1 MPYRISRLGL
11 VEIRSLDLDRDL
23 DYYLNVLGL
32 QLTAREG
39 KTAYL
44 KGWDERHAYSVV
56 LTEADRAGM
65 VRIAFRTVD
74 PEDLDYYEK
83 RLRQFSVKYDVIPE
97 EYRRGRALRFTV
109 AVRPCSSSSTTR
121 WTTRAICCPPS
132 TPRRGRRA
140 SRGSPHPRLD
150 HTLVTA
156 PDPAKAIQFFQEVLE
171 FRVSEMLVNPEGV
184 PVAAWL
190 WQRPAPHDIAI
201 VPGRAGGFHHAAF
214 VVDSAEAL
222 FRAADILTMHKARI
236 DYGPGRHGITRGTTI
251 YFFDPSGNR
260 LEAFGGYTAYQMDP
274 DCRAIKWT
282 TDQMGPAVFYYSQE
296 LNETF
301 LSVYT

>member
-1 MPYRISRLGL
+1 MPYRISRLGT

-39 KTAYL
+39 RTAYL

-65 VRIAFRTVD
+65 VRLAFRTVD
-74 PEDLDYYEK
+74 PEDLDYYEN

-97 EYRRGRALRFTV
+97 DYRRGRALRFTV
-109 AVRPCSSSSTTR
+109 
-121 WTTRAICCPPS
+121 PS
-132 TPRRGRRA
+132 GHLVELYNEMDYTGNLLPTVNPAPWPEGLKGIA
-140 SRGSPHPRLD
+140 PPRLD

-190 WQRPAPHDIAI
+190 WQRPSPHDIAI

-282 TDQMGPAVFYYSQE
+282 TDQIGPAVFYYSQE

>member
-1 MPYRISRLGL
+1 MPYRISRLGI

-32 QLTAREG
+32 QLTAQEG

-44 KGWDERHAYSVV
+44 KGWDERHAYSVA
-56 LTEADRAGM
+56 LTEADRAGL
-65 VRIAFRTVD
+65 VRLAFRTVD
-74 PEDLDYYEK
+74 PEDLDYYER
-83 RLRQFSVKYDVIPE
+83 RLQQFSVKYDVIPE
-97 EYRRGRALRFTV
+97 DYRRGRALRFTV
-109 AVRPCSSSSTTR
+109 
-121 WTTRAICCPPS
+121 PS
-132 TPRRGRRA
+132 GHTAELYNEMDYTGNLLPTVNPAPWPEGLKGIA
-140 SRGSPHPRLD
+140 PPRLD

-156 PDPAKAIQFFQEVLE
+156 PDPPKAIQFFQEVLE
-171 FRVSEMLVNPEGV
+171 FRVSERLVNPEGV
-184 PVAAWL
+184 AIAAWL

-214 VVDSAEAL
+214 AVDSADAL

-260 LEAFGGYTAYQMDP
+260 LETFGAHTAYQMDP

-282 TDQMGPAVFYYSQE
+282 TDQIGPAVFYYSQE
-296 LNETF
+296 LNESF

>member
-39 KTAYL
+39 KTAYM
-44 KGWDERHAYSVV
+44 KGWDERHAYSFA

-65 VRIAFRTVD
+65 VRMAFRTVD
-74 PEDLDYYEK
+74 PEELYNEMDYTGNLLPAVNPPPWPEG
-83 RLRQFSVKYDVIPE
+83 LRGIAP
-97 EYRRGRALRFTV
+97 
-109 AVRPCSSSSTTR
+109 
-121 WTTRAICCPPS
+121 
-132 TPRRGRRA
+132 
-140 SRGSPHPRLD
+140 PRLD

-156 PDPAKAIQFFQEVLE
+156 PEPAKAIEFFQTVLE
-171 FRVSEMLVNPEGV
+171 FRLSEMLVAPDGTTI
-184 PVAAWL
+184 AAWL
-190 WQRPAPHDIAI
+190 WQRPAPHDLAI
-201 VPGRAGGFHHAAF
+201 VPGKPGGFHHAAF
-214 VVDSAEAL
+214 VVDSADAL
-222 FRAADILTMHKARI
+222 FRAADILAMHKARI

-260 LEAFGGYTAYQMDP
+260 LETFGGYTAYQMDP
-274 DCRAIKWT
+274 DCRAIRWT
-282 TDQMGPAVFYYSQE
+282 QDQIGPAVFYYSQE